1 MKLSQ
6 QGSFLWDNQ
15 NKGSQPYVLTIIT
28 HNPKY
33 LDQFLIV
40 LHETFTSGMC
50 NYVQNIGLWPLA
62 LIVSQKQALLW
73 KFHIKPSRIGQD
85 I

>member
-6 QGSFLWDNQ
+6 QDSFLRDNQ

-28 HNPKY
+28 HNPQY

-40 LHETFTSGMC
+40 LCKTFTSGMC
-50 NYVQNIGLWPLA
+50 NYDLESTHRAGHFDIWFVQI
-62 LIVSQKQALLW
+62 
-73 KFHIKPSRIGQD
+73 R
-85 I
+85 

>member
-6 QGSFLWDNQ
+6 QGLFLQDDQ

-40 LHETFTSGMC
+40 LYETFTLGMC
-50 NYVQNIGLWPLA
+50 NYVRNIGL
-62 LIVSQKQALLW
+62 
-73 KFHIKPSRIGQD
+73 
-85 I
+85 

>member
-6 QGSFLWDNQ
+6 QGLFLEDDQ

-33 LDQFLIV
+33 LDQFCMV
-40 LHETFTSGMC
+40 LHETFTQGSFLQDDWNKGHNPMF
-50 NYVQNIGLWPLA
+50 WP
-62 LIVSQKQALLW
+62 
-73 KFHIKPSRIGQD
+73 
-85 I
+85 

>member
-6 QGSFLWDNQ
+6 QGLFLQDDQ

-40 LHETFTSGMC
+40 LCETFTSGMC
-50 NYVQNIGLWPLA
+50 SKLTEF
-62 LIVSQKQALLW
+62 LL
-73 KFHIKPSRIGQD
+73 K
-85 I
+85 